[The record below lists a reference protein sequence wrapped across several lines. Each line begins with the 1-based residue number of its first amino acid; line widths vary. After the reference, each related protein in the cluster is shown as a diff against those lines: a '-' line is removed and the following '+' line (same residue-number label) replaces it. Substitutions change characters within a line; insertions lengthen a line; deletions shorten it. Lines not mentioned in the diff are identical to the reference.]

1 MPMALR
7 LFTAL
12 IIGNPAKSAI
22 AWRNLIRF
30 RVLNFVSRF
39 RGWFDQPLEGQI
51 PTNAPAMPQC
61 RFHLQMR

>member
-1 MPMALR
+1 MPKALR

-39 RGWFDQPLEGQI
+39 RGWFDQPL
-51 PTNAPAMPQC
+51 
-61 RFHLQMR
+61 

>member
-22 AWRNLIRF
+22 AWRNLIWF
-30 RVLNFVSRF
+30 RVLNRYPALWGSSISLLQGKSRQM
-39 RGWFDQPLEGQI
+39 R
-51 PTNAPAMPQC
+51 PQC
-61 RFHLQMR
+61 LNAGSIFR